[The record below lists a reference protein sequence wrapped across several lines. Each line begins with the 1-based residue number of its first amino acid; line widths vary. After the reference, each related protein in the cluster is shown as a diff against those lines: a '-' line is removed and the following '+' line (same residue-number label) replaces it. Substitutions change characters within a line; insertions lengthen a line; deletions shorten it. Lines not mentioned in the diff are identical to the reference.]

1 MFDRESE
8 GQNLFIDI
16 FFSNFVADT
25 MLNNL
30 RVFFFIVHLFY
41 SELCTKNYFCVCVI
55 EWILRPKLDLWITLL
70 SSSLLLNVPFIYHHF
85 VCWIA

>member
-1 MFDRESE
+1 MKSLMYFVTKRKVQMFDRESE

-55 EWILRPKLDLWITLL
+55 E
-70 SSSLLLNVPFIYHHF
+70 
-85 VCWIA
+85 

>member
-30 RVFFFIVHLFY
+30 RVFFLLFTFFILNSVLRTIF
-41 SELCTKNYFCVCVI
+41 VCV
-55 EWILRPKLDLWITLL
+55 
-70 SSSLLLNVPFIYHHF
+70 S
-85 VCWIA
+85 